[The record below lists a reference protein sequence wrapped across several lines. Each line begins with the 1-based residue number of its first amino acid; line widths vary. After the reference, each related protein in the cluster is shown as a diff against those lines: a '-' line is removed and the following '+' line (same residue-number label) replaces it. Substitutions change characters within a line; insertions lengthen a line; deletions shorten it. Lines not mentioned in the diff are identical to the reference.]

1 MDPSSSAAP
10 PAAPAERTRM
20 SIALALL
27 LQTSQA
33 VTAAPA
39 SAWWPYDW
47 SRFPA
52 AWFGSN
58 ATHWESPEQIAAIG
72 KYSMAILGWQHL
84 GLTDN
89 MTAVVYPQLTQMAI
103 IKDAHPS
110 LPVLIYCSLGWA
122 FGMNAAV
129 WPLMSDPRHK
139 DFFLQ
144 SSGGS
149 LEFSRTNCQQVDRP
163 PLAVRVLCH
172 AHAMHT
178 PCTRHAH
185 AMHTMCGVPPGA
197 HERQALRRLVLEFR
211 QRLGARLL
219 RIAPRG
225 AAGRGAFYRRRLLR
239 RGQLRLRHT

>member
-1 MDPSSSAAP
+1 MSSNRAARSLRKTETKRTQKAGPAQQQGKVSSKTLCRALLAAP
-10 PAAPAERTRM
+10 PTARPSPAGVRRPLM
-20 SIALALL
+20 FL

-33 VTAAPA
+33 VTAASA
-39 SAWWPYDW
+39 SAWPWPYDW

-58 ATHWESPEQIAAIG
+58 ATHWESPEQIATIG

-110 LPVLIYCSLGWA
+110 LPVLVYCSLGWA

-129 WPLMSDPRHK
+129 WPLMSDPRYK

-149 LEFSRTNCQQVDRP
+149 LEFSRTNCQQVDGHNLP
-163 PLAVRVLCH
+163 CMCF
-172 AHAMHT
+172 AMHT
-178 PCTRHAH
+178 PCTRHTH
-185 AMHTMCGVPPGA
+185 A
-197 HERQALRRLVLEFR
+197 
-211 QRLGARLL
+211 
-219 RIAPRG
+219 
-225 AAGRGAFYRRRLLR
+225 
-239 RGQLRLRHT
+239 RHMPCTT